1 MPAKSGTSDVMTAEA
16 LTAELAQKVMGWGVA
31 PDRFLIGNR
40 SWIPRW
46 RFQPL
51 ERLEDAFRL
60 LEKAQPE
67 QYSMDGGP
75 DGAFSVRVRI
85 GGRLGKARDD
95 SKPRAI
101 TLALARAL
109 GLGEVDG

>member
-1 MPAKSGTSDVMTAEA
+1 MTGEA
-16 LTAELAQKVMGWGVA
+16 LTAKLAERIMGWNVA
-31 PDRFLIGNR
+31 PDRFLLGNR

-60 LEKAQPE
+60 LDKAEPE
-67 QYSMDGGP
+67 RYSMGLDAGGRFF
-75 DGAFSVRVRI
+75 AEVRI

-101 TLALARAL
+101 TLALACAL
-109 GLGEVDG
+109 GLGEVEI

>member
-1 MPAKSGTSDVMTAEA
+1 MTAEA
-16 LTAELAQKVMGWGVA
+16 LTAELTQKVMGWNVA
-31 PDRFLIGNR
+31 PDRFLLGNR

-60 LEKAQPE
+60 LDKAEPE
-67 QYSMDGGP
+67 HYSMGLDAGGRFF
-75 DGAFSVRVRI
+75 AEVRI

-101 TLALARAL
+101 TLALACAL
-109 GLGEVDG
+109 GLGEVEI

>member
-1 MPAKSGTSDVMTAEA
+1 MTAEA
-16 LTAELAQKVMGWGVA
+16 LTAELAQKVMGWNVA
-31 PDRFLIGNR
+31 PDRFLVGNR

-60 LEKAQPE
+60 LDKAQPE
-67 QYSMDGGP
+67 HYSMGLDAGGRFF
-75 DGAFSVRVRI
+75 AEVRI
-85 GGRLGKARDD
+85 GSRLGKARDD

-101 TLALARAL
+101 TLALACAL
-109 GLGEVDG
+109 GLGEVEI

>member
-1 MPAKSGTSDVMTAEA
+1 MTGEA
-16 LTAELAQKVMGWGVA
+16 LTAKLAERIMGWNVA
-31 PDRFLIGNR
+31 PDRFLLGNR

-60 LEKAQPE
+60 LDNAEPE
-67 QYSMDGGP
+67 HYGMGLDDSGRFF
-75 DGAFSVRVRI
+75 AEVRI

-101 TLALARAL
+101 TLAIARAM
-109 GLGEVDG
+109 GLGEVEE

>member
-1 MPAKSGTSDVMTAEA
+1 MTAEA
-16 LTAELAQKVMGWGVA
+16 LTAELAQKVMGWNVA
-31 PDRFLIGNR
+31 PDRFLLGNR

-67 QYSMDGGP
+67 HYSMGAGTDGV
-75 DGAFSVRVRI
+75 FSVEVRL
-85 GGRLGKARDD
+85 GGRLGKARDN

-101 TLALARAL
+101 TLAIARTL
-109 GLGEVDG
+109 GLEEVDE

>member
-1 MPAKSGTSDVMTAEA
+1 MTAEA
-16 LTAELAQKVMGWGVA
+16 LTAELAQKVMGWGAA

-67 QYSMDGGP
+67 HYSMGLDDSGRFF
-75 DGAFSVRVRI
+75 AEVRI
-85 GGRLGKARDD
+85 GGRLGKARDN

-101 TLALARAL
+101 TLAVARAM
-109 GLGEVDG
+109 GLREVEE

>member
-1 MPAKSGTSDVMTAEA
+1 MTAEA
-16 LTAELAQKVMGWGVA
+16 LTAELAQKVMGWNVA

-60 LEKAQPE
+60 LDKAEPE
-67 QYSMDGGP
+67 HYSMGLDSSGCFC
-75 DGAFSVRVRI
+75 AEVRI
-85 GGRLGKARDD
+85 GGRLGKARDN

-101 TLALARAL
+101 TLAVARAM
-109 GLGEVDG
+109 GLGEVEE

>member
-1 MPAKSGTSDVMTAEA
+1 MSDERLTTLLAERILSWTA
-16 LTAELAQKVMGWGVA
+16 A
-31 PDRFLIGNR
+31 PDRYLVGNR

-67 QYSMDGGP
+67 HYSMGAGADGV
-75 DGAFSVRVRI
+75 FSVQVRI
-85 GGRLGKARDD
+85 CGRGGEARHE

-101 TLALARAL
+101 TLAIARAL
-109 GLGEVDG
+109 GLEVEE

>member
-1 MPAKSGTSDVMTAEA
+1 MTAEA
-16 LTAELAQKVMGWGVA
+16 QIPELVRRVMGWGVA

-67 QYSMDGGP
+67 HYSMGLDGSGR
-75 DGAFSVRVRI
+75 FSVEVRI
-85 GGRLGKARDD
+85 GGKLGVARDEL
-95 SKPRAI
+95 KPRAI
-101 TLALARAL
+101 TLAIARAL
-109 GLGEVDG
+109 GFEEVDG

>member
-1 MPAKSGTSDVMTAEA
+1 MTADT
-16 LTAELAQKVMGWGVA
+16 LIQQLAQQVMGWGVA
-31 PDRFLIGNR
+31 PDRFLLGNR

-67 QYSMDGGP
+67 HYSMGLDASGR
-75 DGAFSVRVRI
+75 FSVEVRI
-85 GGRLGKARDD
+85 RGKLGVARDEL
-95 SKPRAI
+95 KPRAI
-101 TLALARAL
+101 TLAIARAL
-109 GLGEVDG
+109 GLEEVDR

>member
-1 MPAKSGTSDVMTAEA
+1 MTAEQ
-16 LTAELAQKVMGWGVA
+16 LTTVLARKVMGWGVA

-51 ERLEDAFRL
+51 EQIEDAFRL

-67 QYSMDGGP
+67 NYSMGLDGSGCFF
-75 DGAFSVRVRI
+75 AEVRI
-85 GGRLGKARDD
+85 GGRSGQALDD

-101 TLALARAL
+101 TLALVRAL
-109 GLGEVDG
+109 ELEEVDG

>member
-1 MPAKSGTSDVMTAEA
+1 MTAEA
-16 LTAELAQKVMGWGVA
+16 LIPQLAERVMGWNVA

-67 QYSMDGGP
+67 HYSMGLDGSGCFC
-75 DGAFSVRVRI
+75 AQIRI
-85 GGRLGKARDD
+85 GGKLGVARGE

-101 TLALARAL
+101 TLAIARAL
-109 GLGEVDG
+109 GLEEVDE

>member
-1 MPAKSGTSDVMTAEA
+1 MTAEA
-16 LTAELAQKVMGWGVA
+16 LTAELAQKVMGWNVA
-31 PDRFLIGNR
+31 PDRFLVGNR

-51 ERLEDAFRL
+51 ERIEDAFRL

-67 QYSMDGGP
+67 HYSMGLDAGGRFF
-75 DGAFSVRVRI
+75 AEVRI

-101 TLALARAL
+101 TLALACAL
-109 GLGEVDG
+109 GLGEVDE

>member
-1 MPAKSGTSDVMTAEA
+1 M
-16 LTAELAQKVMGWGVA
+16 
-31 PDRFLIGNR
+31 
-40 SWIPRW
+40 
-46 RFQPL
+46 

-67 QYSMDGGP
+67 HYSMGLDASGR
-75 DGAFSVRVRI
+75 FSVEVRI
-85 GGRLGKARDD
+85 RGKLGVAREE

-109 GLGEVDG
+109 GLEEVDG

>member
-1 MPAKSGTSDVMTAEA
+1 MTAEA
-16 LTAELAQKVMGWGVA
+16 LTAELAQKVMGWNVA

-60 LEKAQPE
+60 LDKAEPE
-67 QYSMDGGP
+67 HYSMGLDAGGRFF
-75 DGAFSVRVRI
+75 AEVRI
-85 GGRLGKARDD
+85 GSRLGKARDD

-101 TLALARAL
+101 TLALACAL
-109 GLGEVDG
+109 GLGEVEI

>member
-1 MPAKSGTSDVMTAEA
+1 MTGEA
-16 LTAELAQKVMGWGVA
+16 LTAKLAERIMGWNVA
-31 PDRFLIGNR
+31 PDRFLLGNR

-67 QYSMDGGP
+67 HYSMGLANSGCFC
-75 DGAFSVRVRI
+75 AEVRI
-85 GGRLGKARDD
+85 GGRLGKARDN

-101 TLALARAL
+101 TLAIARAV
-109 GLGEVDG
+109 GLEEMDE